1 MRAFTSAILFFM
13 LNLIGLGLGPLTTG
27 LISDAL
33 LDTYGVNS
41 LRYAMVIV
49 TLVGATAIPLYYAA
63 SRYLLEDLA
72 QGGKAHPP
80 SD

>member
-1 MRAFTSAILFFM
+1 MRAFTSAVLFFV

-33 LDTYGVNS
+33 SSSYGVDS

-49 TLVGATAIPLYYAA
+49 SIIGTTSGLFFYLA
-63 SRYLLEDLA
+63 SRHLPQDLERKLTA
-72 QGGKAHPP
+72 PVG
-80 SD
+80 